1 MLTKVL
7 VANRGEIAVR
17 VIRACKESDIP
28 TVAVYSEADKGALFT
43 KLATESYLL
52 GPPSALESYL
62 NIDKII
68 EVAEQSGAEAIH
80 PGYGFLAE
88 NNNFANKCE
97 EHGIIFIGPSGAVIE
112 AMGDKIASKNT
123 MRAADIP
130 VIPGGETSVTD
141 LEKGKD
147 LGDKLGYPVIVKASA
162 GGGGI
167 GMAIVDGESNLEKAL
182 ETSKRVAEATF
193 GNGTVFIEKY
203 LDDPKHIEF
212 QILADNHGNVI
223 HLRERECSIQRRFQ
237 KLIEESPSC
246 IMTDEL
252 RERMGDAAVRAAK
265 AIGYRNAGTVEFVYS
280 NGDFYFLEM
289 NTRLQVEHPITE
301 GVTGVD
307 LVIEQL
313 KIAAGKELAYAQE
326 DIKGKGCAI
335 ECRINAE
342 DPMNQFFPSPGLI
355 TEYQEPVG
363 LGIRVDSG
371 VYNGFEVTPYYDS
384 LLSKLITWGRNREQ
398 ALYRMENALRDYHI
412 GGISTNIP
420 MHQTILRNA
429 SFLAGEYTTHFM
441 QEQNILEA
449 VQQFIIKNK

>member
-1 MLTKVL
+1 MIEKVL

-17 VIRACKESDIP
+17 VLRACKQLDIP
-28 TVAVYSEADKGALFT
+28 TVAVYSEADKTALFT
-43 KLATESYLL
+43 KLASEAYLL

-68 EVAEQSGAEAIH
+68 EIAVKSDVAAIH

-88 NNNFANKCE
+88 NHNFANKCE
-97 EHGIIFIGPSGAVIE
+97 EHGIIFIGPPGDVIE
-112 AMGDKIASKNT
+112 AMGDKISSKNT
-123 MRAADIP
+123 MRAAKVP
-130 VIPGGETSVTD
+130 VIPAGETSVND
-141 LEKGKD
+141 VEKGKD
-147 LGDKLGYPVIVKASA
+147 IAHELGYPVIVKASA

-167 GMAIVDGESNLEKAL
+167 GMTIVDGEDKLEKAL
-182 ETSKRVAEATF
+182 ETSQRVAEATF
-193 GNGTVFIEKY
+193 GDGTVFVEKY
-203 LDDPKHIEF
+203 LDEPKHIEF
-212 QILADNHGNVI
+212 QVLADNHGNVI

-252 RERMGDAAVRAAK
+252 RERMGDAAVRAAQ

-280 NGDFYFLEM
+280 KGDFYFLEM

-301 GVTGVD
+301 MVTGID

-313 KIAAGKELAYAQE
+313 KITSGNELQYTQE
-326 DIKGKGCAI
+326 DIKGKGWAI

-342 DPMNQFFPSPGLI
+342 DPMNQFFPSPGKI
-355 TEYQEPVG
+355 TEYQEPTG

-371 VYNGFEVTPYYDS
+371 VFKGFEVTPYYDS
-384 LLSKLITWGRNREQ
+384 LLAKLIIWGRNREQ
-398 ALYRMENALRDYHI
+398 ALNRMENALKDYNI

-420 MHQTILRNA
+420 MHVTILKND
-429 SFLAGEYTTHFM
+429 SFKAGEYTTHFI
-441 QEQNILEA
+441 QEHNILDA
-449 VQQFIIKNK
+449 VQKRMSKK